1 MEKKSLLLLAGSLSL
16 LFPLFITSCQIENGD
31 GYSEALESMYSANA
45 YDGYYDGESP
55 ALGGDQF
62 GEFTDNPFVNAKE
75 EPTSTFSVDADGAS
89 YCIVRNYLSR
99 GYNVNPNSVR
109 IEEMLNYF
117 TFDYAEPTG
126 SHTAAINAEAVKCPW
141 NDGHVLLRLGVKGKS
156 LADSE
161 VPQANFVFLIDVS
174 GSMCSNDKLPLLK
187 SGLKEL
193 VTQLKPDDRISII
206 TYSGEVEKLLESTKV
221 KDASKIIK
229 AIDKLDANGCT
240 NGGEAL
246 KMAYQEALANYD
258 AKANN
263 RIILGTDGDFN
274 VGVTSTSALV
284 EMVESYAKKGIYMTC
299 LGFGMGNLND
309 NMMEQISN
317 KGNGTYHYID
327 SEEEMMKVF
336 VHERERFVSV
346 ANDAKC
352 QVTFN
357 PDVVES
363 YRLIGYENRVMNNQ
377 DFGDDSKDAGEIGA
391 GQTITALYELVLTEK
406 AVKSYNVVMATFDFR
421 YKKSLNSESLPLKVN
436 VSSDEP
442 YNKKTVSSNMYL
454 AEGIAAFGMV
464 MRRSDYKGTANL
476 DMASELVEQSL
487 SYDPQGH
494 RAELLELIK
503 KTKSTTFSR

>member
-1 MEKKSLLLLAGSLSL
+1 
-16 LFPLFITSCQIENGD
+16 
-31 GYSEALESMYSANA
+31 
-45 YDGYYDGESP
+45 
-55 ALGGDQF
+55 
-62 GEFTDNPFVNAKE
+62 
-75 EPTSTFSVDADGAS
+75 
-89 YCIVRNYLSR
+89 
-99 GYNVNPNSVR
+99 
-109 IEEMLNYF
+109 
-117 TFDYAEPTG
+117 
-126 SHTAAINAEAVKCPW
+126 
-141 NDGHVLLRLGVKGKS
+141 
-156 LADSE
+156 
-161 VPQANFVFLIDVS
+161 
-174 GSMCSNDKLPLLK
+174 
-187 SGLKEL
+187 
-193 VTQLKPDDRISII
+193 
-206 TYSGEVEKLLESTKV
+206 
-221 KDASKIIK
+221 
-229 AIDKLDANGCT
+229 
-240 NGGEAL
+240 
-246 KMAYQEALANYD
+246 
-258 AKANN
+258 
-263 RIILGTDGDFN
+263 
-274 VGVTSTSALV
+274 
-284 EMVESYAKKGIYMTC
+284 MTC

-377 DFGDDSKDAGEIGA
+377 DFEDDSKDAGEIGA